1 MKIFLKYVKNFNT
14 IVVLFKNKKV
24 MSTKKEQ
31 NCEILFHENE
41 VIGLNIFNFESDDS
55 FNLEDKRLQK
65 KAEPFIKKYL
75 AKFELENQFIIAKI
89 LECEKIPNTHLSIC
103 KLDNGKEVIQVICG
117 AVNARKNLF
126 TTLATVGS
134 WMPDGTQINQG
145 KLKGFDSFGMLCSA
159 KELEI
164 KQEKYNKPGIME
176 WEVEDSYIGR
186 SIWEVLNEK

>member
-24 MSTKKEQ
+24 ISTKKEQ
-31 NCEILFHENE
+31 DYEILFHENE
-41 VIGLNIFNFESDDS
+41 VIGLNIFNFESDDN
-55 FNLEDKRLQK
+55 FNLEDKRVQK

-75 AKFELENQFIIAKI
+75 GDFKFENQFIIAKI
-89 LECEKIPNTHLSIC
+89 VECEKIPDTHLSIC
-103 KLDNGKEVIQVICG
+103 KVDTGKETIQIVCG
-117 AVNARKNLF
+117 AANARKNLF
-126 TTLATVGS
+126 TTLATLGS

-164 KQEKYNKPGIME
+164 RDEKYNKTGIME
-176 WEVEDSYIGR
+176 WDVDDSYIGR